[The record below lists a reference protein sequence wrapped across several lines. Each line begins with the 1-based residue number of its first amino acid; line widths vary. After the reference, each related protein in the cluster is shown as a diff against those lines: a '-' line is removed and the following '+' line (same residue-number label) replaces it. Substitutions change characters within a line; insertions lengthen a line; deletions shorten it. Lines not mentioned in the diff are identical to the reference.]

1 MRTSLRIGQGMVV
14 IREVI
19 STGGSDGLE
28 LVVRELLPKMSSR
41 CRQRV
46 VKFIVRIVHLIDA
59 EYLLETAFIKRAV
72 VGDQDT

>member
-28 LVVRELLPKMSSR
+28 LVVREFLPKMSSR

-59 EYLLETAFIKRAV
+59 EHLLEAAFIKRTV